1 MDEATFNRWRE
12 IAKKSA
18 NKSVAEKAQNGE
30 ALVDIA
36 LAVK

>member
-12 IAKKSA
+12 IAAKSA
-18 NKSVAEKAQNGE
+18 YKDFAAKAPNGQ
-30 ALVDIA
+30 ALIDMA